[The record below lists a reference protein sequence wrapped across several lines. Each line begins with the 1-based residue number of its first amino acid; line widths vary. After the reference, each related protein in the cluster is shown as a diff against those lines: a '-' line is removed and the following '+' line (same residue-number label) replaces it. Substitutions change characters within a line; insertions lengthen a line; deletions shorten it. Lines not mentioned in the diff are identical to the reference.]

1 MKNLI
6 IALLLLGAL
15 TIHSKVL
22 YSNEVDEINE
32 IDEII
37 VNSSYIDTNLSDLDD
52 PIHVIAGD
60 DVIFDSTL
68 SLGESLDSLLGVQSS
83 DFGSAVGHPVIR
95 GLSGSRVKKMN
106 NGRTLR
112 DVSSIGDDH
121 MDEVDLNDIQQIEI
135 VRGPSSLLYS
145 SGTVGGIINIIDNTI
160 AREDFEKMNLNIGLE
175 TQSVNDGE
183 AGSLSYQNNVGGFNL
198 SFAIKDS
205 QFDNFD
211 IPNGAILH
219 SEEEH
224 HDEEG
229 HEENLGYLLNS
240 DFESTSKRFGISKT
254 GDWGYFGFSYKNSES
269 LFGVPFHGEGYGGH
283 EEKAHHDE
291 DEHHEEGEHEGERIF
306 SNTESDVFD
315 FEGSHIVNNSWLK
328 KINYFFRSSEYLQ
341 TEQHSEEDHGDEDE
355 HHDEEEHND
364 DDEHDEH
371 GHAEGPTNFKNEA
384 KEFGIIFDISNDL
397 LDQKLSLNYAEEE
410 ISIFGSEMFM
420 RPSDNEEFSVGYYAS
435 KDFGTFHLDLGLRYD
450 DISRKGSVAHHKEEH
465 HDEDEHNDEEYEEEI
480 DYFNKDFSKTSFA
493 LGLSREIKDNLTIGV
508 GFSRVERAPSASELF
523 MNGPHLATGRY
534 EVGNT
539 NLKSETANNIDL
551 NVFYKNNNF
560 SFRANIFTNYIDN
573 YIYLK
578 DESGEE
584 HDEHEEE
591 HDDHG
596 GLILANYLQ
605 RDAELEGYEFEVS
618 QLFEFDRGNL
628 TLSLGRDSVTGEFS
642 NGSNIPRIVP
652 ARNILS
658 VSYSGGNLL
667 ARLTYKD
674 IEKQNDIG
682 EGEVMTEAY
691 EMLDFSLRKSFT
703 LSNQN
708 QISLSL
714 FGKNL
719 LDEVARNHSSFVKN
733 EVPLPGRNFGMKLN
747 YKF

>member
-6 IALLLLGAL
+6 IAFLLVGAL

-112 DVSSIGDDH
+112 DVSSVGDDH
-121 MDEVDLNDIQQIEI
+121 MNEVDLNDIQQIEI

-224 HDEEG
+224 HDE
-229 HEENLGYLLNS
+229 
-240 DFESTSKRFGISKT
+240 
-254 GDWGYFGFSYKNSES
+254 
-269 LFGVPFHGEGYGGH
+269 
-283 EEKAHHDE
+283 
-291 DEHHEEGEHEGERIF
+291 
-306 SNTESDVFD
+306 
-315 FEGSHIVNNSWLK
+315 
-328 KINYFFRSSEYLQ
+328 
-341 TEQHSEEDHGDEDE
+341 DE
-355 HHDEEEHND
+355 HHDEEH
-364 DDEHDEH
+364 
-371 GHAEGPTNFKNEA
+371 
-384 KEFGIIFDISNDL
+384 
-397 LDQKLSLNYAEEE
+397 
-410 ISIFGSEMFM
+410 
-420 RPSDNEEFSVGYYAS
+420 
-435 KDFGTFHLDLGLRYD
+435 
-450 DISRKGSVAHHKEEH
+450 
-465 HDEDEHNDEEYEEEI
+465 EEEI

-493 LGLSREIKDNLTIGV
+493 LGLSREINDNLTIGV
-508 GFSRVERAPSASELF
+508 GFSRVERAPSATELF
-523 MNGPHLATGRY
+523 MNGPHLVTGRY

-560 SFRANIFTNYIDN
+560 SFRANIFTNNIDN

-578 DESGEE
+578 DESEEE

-605 RDAELEGYEFEVS
+605 RDAELEGYELEVS

-628 TLSLGRDSVTGEFS
+628 TLSLGRDSVSGEFS
-642 NGSNIPRIVP
+642 NGTNIPRIVP
-652 ARNILS
+652 ARNILTL
-658 VSYSGGNLL
+658 SYSEDNLS

-674 IEKQNDIG
+674 VEKQNDIG

-703 LSNQN
+703 LSNQS

-733 EVPLPGRNFGMKLN
+733 EVPLPGRNFGIKLN
-747 YKF
+747 YNF